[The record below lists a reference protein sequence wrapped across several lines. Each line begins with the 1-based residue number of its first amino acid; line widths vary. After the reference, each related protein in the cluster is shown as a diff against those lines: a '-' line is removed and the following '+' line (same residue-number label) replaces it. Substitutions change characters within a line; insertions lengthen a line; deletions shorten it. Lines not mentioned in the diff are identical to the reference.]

1 MNLERKFESEESL
14 IVASANSNTLSEE
27 VDFKLEK
34 LERNPLSPL
43 KAQSEISLNL
53 KIYSI
58 GDPVRDK
65 CLEMLVTSLMV
76 DQNEGQSPDELIIN
90 TAQSIEKFLF
100 AEFKGTSPAYKSKF
114 RSKYLNLKDKNNP
127 TLRSGLISGII
138 TPDRFISM
146 TSAEMASDERRR
158 VNSMIANQNLLNSQ
172 LAKDNA
178 AETDQFK
185 CGRCNQRKCKYYQMQ
200 TRSADE
206 PMTTFVTCVNCGN
219 RWRVIRHN
227 VLHIYLIL
235 IFSFVEIYDKLN
247 KCLCFLARI
256 ISCIISLYIS

>member
-1 MNLERKFESEESL
+1 MNYYLLLFLERKLESDEIILKTSEKTSLNEE
-14 IVASANSNTLSEE
+14 EE
-27 VDFKLEK
+27 MIET
-34 LERNPLSPL
+34 NPLKVKAEVSVSLDL
-43 KAQSEISLNL
+43 KN
-53 KIYSI
+53 YYI
-58 GDPVRDK
+58 GDSVRDK

-76 DQNEGQSPDELIIN
+76 DQNEDQSPDELIIN
-90 TAQSIEKFLF
+90 TAQSIERILF
-100 AEFKGTSPAYKSKF
+100 AEFKGTTPAYKSKF

-158 VNSMIANQNLLNSQ
+158 VNSMIADQNLLNSQ

-185 CGRCNQRKCKYYQMQ
+185 CSRCNQRKCKYYQMQ

-219 RWRVIRHN
+219 RWRVRRD
-227 VLHIYLIL
+227 IL
-235 IFSFVEIYDKLN
+235 IHMFHFR
-247 KCLCFLARI
+247 C
-256 ISCIISLYIS
+256 

>member
-1 MNLERKFESEESL
+1 MFLERKFESDEIIIKTSEKTSLNKEEEM
-14 IVASANSNTLSEE
+14 IET
-27 VDFKLEK
+27 
-34 LERNPLSPL
+34 NPAASPL
-43 KAQSEISLNL
+43 KVKAEVSVSLDL
-53 KIYSI
+53 KNYYI

-76 DQNEGQSPDELIIN
+76 DQSEDQSPDELIIN
-90 TAQSIEKFLF
+90 TAQSIERILF
-100 AEFKGTSPAYKSKF
+100 AEFKGTTPTYKSKF

-138 TPDRFISM
+138 TPERFISM

-158 VNSMIANQNLLNSQ
+158 INSMIAEQNLLNSQ

-219 RWRVIRHN
+219 RWRVRRRD
-227 VLHIYLIL
+227 IL
-235 IFSFVEIYDKLN
+235 IYSFIFDVILFHFIFLFTYFSSVDILN
-247 KCLCFLARI
+247 I
-256 ISCIISLYIS
+256 N